1 MSKNLAVRHCAVTNI
16 SEGRSDVDNW
26 NDESRFPRVM
36 SAALCWGWGWS
47 NISLVDV

>member
-1 MSKNLAVRHCAVTNI
+1 MAWRVVTNI

-36 SAALCWGWGWS
+36 SAALGCGAGVEQ
-47 NISLVDV
+47 ISHWWMFEK